1 MQTKNIR
8 GPARRGCVRE
18 QNRMGKIKTPEEIRE
33 EFFERYPALESCRG
47 EFDAMYEACV
57 RAYESGGKVLVAGNG
72 GSAADAEHIVGELMK
87 SFLVRRPAD
96 AALCAALQEKFGE
109 EGARIAGNLEGALA
123 AVPLTSMPALSTAFL
138 NDVDPLLVFA
148 QMLSGYGRKGDV
160 FIGIT
165 TSGNS
170 KNILNAFMVAKAMG
184 ITAVALTG
192 EGGGSSLS
200 LADIC
205 VRVPE
210 METFKV
216 QEYHLPVYHA
226 LCAMLEA
233 RFFGDR
239 ALAR

>member
-1 MQTKNIR
+1 MK
-8 GPARRGCVRE
+8 
-18 QNRMGKIKTPEEIRE
+18 KILSEEEIRE
-33 EFFERYPALESCRG
+33 ELFARYPALQGCRDD
-47 EFDAMYEACV
+47 FVAMFNACV
-57 RAYESGGKVLVAGNG
+57 RAYENGGKVLVAGNG

-96 AALCAALQEKFGE
+96 EKLCGELKERFGE
-109 EGARIAGNLEGALA
+109 EGAKIAADLEGCLSAI
-123 AVPLTSMPALSTAFL
+123 PLTSMPALSTAFL

-148 QMLSGYGRKGDV
+148 QMLSGYGRQGDV
-160 FIGIT
+160 FIGIS

-170 KNILNAFMVAKAMG
+170 KNILNAIMVAKAAG

-192 EGGGSSLS
+192 ESGGKCRA

-210 METFKV
+210 TETFKI

-233 RFFGDR
+233 HFFGNI
-239 ALAR
+239 AKAR